1 MSAYLLPRPSLHRAS
16 SALLLRPG
24 FPRTVELTR
33 CYATHSDLGGGSG
46 PSSTSKR
53 RNVTVL
59 SDDGR
64 YEWGELTG
72 REKVARATQQSFNFV
87 IILAGAALTGG
98 VFYLL
103 YSEVFSPNSRTWQY
117 EKAVERILDDSRCT
131 DILGDRREIKAY
143 GESTSNKW
151 ARNRPIATTIE
162 KDRLGREH
170 LRMNF
175 HVEGPRNQ
183 GVVHVHMIKPLDKN
197 EWEYQLL
204 ALDVKGHSRVILE
217 QAREKPGVGQ
227 ALKIFGI
234 QWR

>member
-1 MSAYLLPRPSLHRAS
+1 MSLIQRSNLPFRRALIHYHPLLPRISHNS
-16 SALLLRPG
+16 
-24 FPRTVELTR
+24 
-33 CYATHSDLGGGSG
+33 YATQSDLGRDSG
-46 PSSTSKR
+46 AAPRR

-64 YEWGELTG
+64 YTWGELSG

-87 IILAGAALTGG
+87 VILAGVVLTGG
-98 VFYLL
+98 VFTLL
-103 YSEVFSPNSRTWQY
+103 YQEVFSPNSKTWQF
-117 EKAVERILDDSRCT
+117 EKAVERIKDDARCT
-131 DILGDRREIKAY
+131 DILGDKREIVFY
-143 GESTSNKW
+143 GENTSSRW

-175 HVEGPRNQ
+175 HVEGPRNS
-183 GVVHVHMIKPLDKN
+183 GIVFVHMMKPLDKS

-217 QAREKPGVGQ
+217 QAHEKPGVGQ

>member
-1 MSAYLLPRPSLHRAS
+1 MSAYLRPIQSLSRAP

-24 FPRTVELTR
+24 FPRTVELVR
-33 CYATHSDLGGGSG
+33 CYATQSDLGRGSG
-46 PSSTSKR
+46 PGSTPRR
-53 RNVTVL
+53 RNITVL

-72 REKVARATQQSFNFV
+72 REKVARATQQSLNFV
-87 IILAGAALTGG
+87 VIIAGAVLTGG

-103 YSEVFSPNSRTWQY
+103 YTEVFSPNSRTWQY
-117 EKAVERILDDSRCT
+117 EKAVERILSDSRCT
-131 DILGDRREIKAY
+131 DLLGDRREIKSY
-143 GESTSNKW
+143 GESTWNKW

-204 ALDVKGHSRVILE
+204 ALDVKGHSRIILE

>member
-1 MSAYLLPRPSLHRAS
+1 MSAYLLPRPYLPRA

-33 CYATHSDLGGGSG
+33 CYATHSDLGRGSG
-46 PSSTSKR
+46 PSSTQKR

-64 YEWGELTG
+64 YEWGELSG

-87 IILAGAALTGG
+87 IILAGVALTGG
-98 VFYLL
+98 VIYLL

-117 EKAVERILDDSRCT
+117 EKAVERILDDTRCT

-143 GESTSNKW
+143 GESTGNRW

-170 LRMNF
+170 MRMNF

>member
-1 MSAYLLPRPSLHRAS
+1 MSAYLLPRPSLARAS

-33 CYATHSDLGGGSG
+33 CYATHGDLGGGSG
-46 PSSTSKR
+46 PSSTPRR

-64 YEWGELTG
+64 YEWGELSG

-87 IILAGAALTGG
+87 IILVGAALTVSEIRVGNILAHGPFKMPGG
-98 VFYLL
+98 VGYLL

-117 EKAVERILDDSRCT
+117 EKAVERILDDTRCT

-151 ARNRPIATTIE
+151 ARNRPIATSIE

-170 LRMNF
+170 MRMNF

-183 GVVHVHMIKPLDKN
+183 GIVHVHMIKPLDKN

-204 ALDVKGHSRVILE
+204 ALDVKG
-217 QAREKPGVGQ
+217 K
-227 ALKIFGI
+227 
-234 QWR
+234 